1 MEPQSTWLDYS
12 ENDDDYWLQIE
23 QVFDLDILA
32 NI

>member
-1 MEPQSTWLDYS
+1 MEPQSTWLYYS